1 MATVNTEEKVLD
13 MLEDICDDDA
23 VREERDIDLFDA
35 GLLDSMAAIEL
46 LVAIEEEF
54 GVQIAPTAVDRDE
67 MNTVNKI
74 IHQIEVRLGA
84 RARRRGLL
92 RACILL
98 RNVFVRGSSQ
108 ALALPLLHG
117 LPWCFCLQRYSSGF
131 FSFRPTVRRQHRC
144 IRHSRW

>member
-54 GVQIAPTAVDRDE
+54 GVQIAPTAADRDE

-74 IHQIEVRLGA
+74 IHQIEVRL
-84 RARRRGLL
+84 
-92 RACILL
+92 
-98 RNVFVRGSSQ
+98 
-108 ALALPLLHG
+108 
-117 LPWCFCLQRYSSGF
+117 
-131 FSFRPTVRRQHRC
+131 
-144 IRHSRW
+144 

>member
-1 MATVNTEEKVLD
+1 MATVNIEEKVLD

-46 LVAIEEEF
+46 LVAIEEDF

-74 IHQIEVRLGA
+74 IHQIEVRL
-84 RARRRGLL
+84 
-92 RACILL
+92 
-98 RNVFVRGSSQ
+98 
-108 ALALPLLHG
+108 
-117 LPWCFCLQRYSSGF
+117 
-131 FSFRPTVRRQHRC
+131 
-144 IRHSRW
+144 

>member
-54 GVQIAPTAVDRDE
+54 GVQIAPTAVERDE

-74 IHQIEVRLGA
+74 IHQIEVRL
-84 RARRRGLL
+84 
-92 RACILL
+92 
-98 RNVFVRGSSQ
+98 
-108 ALALPLLHG
+108 
-117 LPWCFCLQRYSSGF
+117 
-131 FSFRPTVRRQHRC
+131 
-144 IRHSRW
+144 

>member
-23 VREERDIDLFDA
+23 VREGRDIDLFDA

-74 IHQIEVRLGA
+74 IHQIEVRL
-84 RARRRGLL
+84 
-92 RACILL
+92 
-98 RNVFVRGSSQ
+98 
-108 ALALPLLHG
+108 
-117 LPWCFCLQRYSSGF
+117 
-131 FSFRPTVRRQHRC
+131 
-144 IRHSRW
+144 

>member
-1 MATVNTEEKVLD
+1 MDTVNTEEKVLH

-23 VREERDIDLFDA
+23 MREERDIDLFDA

-74 IHQIEVRLGA
+74 IHQIEVRL
-84 RARRRGLL
+84 
-92 RACILL
+92 
-98 RNVFVRGSSQ
+98 
-108 ALALPLLHG
+108 
-117 LPWCFCLQRYSSGF
+117 
-131 FSFRPTVRRQHRC
+131 
-144 IRHSRW
+144 

>member
-35 GLLDSMAAIEL
+35 DLLDSMAAIEL

-74 IHQIEVRLGA
+74 IHQIEVRL
-84 RARRRGLL
+84 
-92 RACILL
+92 
-98 RNVFVRGSSQ
+98 
-108 ALALPLLHG
+108 
-117 LPWCFCLQRYSSGF
+117 
-131 FSFRPTVRRQHRC
+131 
-144 IRHSRW
+144 

>member
-46 LVAIEEEF
+46 LVAIEEEL

-74 IHQIEVRLGA
+74 IHQIEVRL
-84 RARRRGLL
+84 
-92 RACILL
+92 
-98 RNVFVRGSSQ
+98 
-108 ALALPLLHG
+108 
-117 LPWCFCLQRYSSGF
+117 
-131 FSFRPTVRRQHRC
+131 
-144 IRHSRW
+144 

>member
-23 VREERDIDLFDA
+23 VREERAIDLFDA

-74 IHQIEVRLGA
+74 IHQIEVRL
-84 RARRRGLL
+84 
-92 RACILL
+92 
-98 RNVFVRGSSQ
+98 
-108 ALALPLLHG
+108 
-117 LPWCFCLQRYSSGF
+117 
-131 FSFRPTVRRQHRC
+131 
-144 IRHSRW
+144 

>member
-46 LVAIEEEF
+46 LVAIEEDF

-74 IHQIEVRLGA
+74 IHQIEVRL
-84 RARRRGLL
+84 
-92 RACILL
+92 
-98 RNVFVRGSSQ
+98 
-108 ALALPLLHG
+108 
-117 LPWCFCLQRYSSGF
+117 
-131 FSFRPTVRRQHRC
+131 
-144 IRHSRW
+144 

>member
-54 GVQIAPTAVDRDE
+54 GVQIAPTADRDE

-74 IHQIEVRLGA
+74 IHQIEVRL
-84 RARRRGLL
+84 
-92 RACILL
+92 
-98 RNVFVRGSSQ
+98 
-108 ALALPLLHG
+108 
-117 LPWCFCLQRYSSGF
+117 
-131 FSFRPTVRRQHRC
+131 
-144 IRHSRW
+144 